1 MINRLTLGITDAQKS
16 GITDK
21 TTELADLTKDF
32 ETEISKDEL
41 KSLSQIADGRL
52 PFVEKSADYAVSD
65 PEHLPA
71 IVDVAEFQKD
81 LKTYKDLRELV
92 RPLRQILGNL
102 ETSMSVAGSE
112 AWSAARAYYKMVQLN
127 AKMGVPGAQAVYD
140 DLRVLFESKTAEPEE
155 EPNS

>member
-1 MINRLTLGITDAQKS
+1 MINRLTLDITDTQKS
-16 GITDK
+16 GIASK

-65 PEHLPA
+65 SEHLPA

-102 ETSMSVAGSE
+102 ETSMAVAGSE

-140 DLRVLFESKTAEPEE
+140 DLKILFESKTAEPEE
-155 EPNS
+155 QPNV

>member
-1 MINRLTLGITDAQKS
+1 MINRITIDVSATVKKDVS
-16 GITDK
+16 DK
-21 TTELADLTKDF
+21 ADEISVLIEPF
-32 ETEISKDEL
+32 ETDISKDDL

-65 PEHLPA
+65 PEHVPA

-81 LKTYKDLRELV
+81 VKAYKDLREMV
-92 RPLRQILGNL
+92 RPLRQILNIL
-102 ETSMSVAGSE
+102 ETSMAVAGSE
-112 AWSAARAYYKMVQLN
+112 AWAAARAYYKMVQLN